1 MKEDLEY
8 RLEDPEV
15 ETPSLEKQNSKKKII
30 IIIIISIIVLI
41 SIGLIIFFV
50 LRKKGKEDKT
60 EEEQGEKIG
69 EFYFYANISTSDKGH
84 IRNSFKKGSENYIEE
99 IGDLNNGKD
108 YEENERDNF
117 DLCIPN
123 KSTKNLTNYKTIFLS
138 IHGGGWIEG
147 IKENALEMCKA
158 FESSGF
164 LIATMSYTLLNGY
177 YKEYNIFRII
187 DEITAVLEKLKQ
199 FLINKGYDENK
210 LELIMQGGSAG
221 AHLSLLY
228 SYMIKNPPIPIK
240 FIVNI
245 VGPVTLDPDYWL
257 AIKPDE
263 DPLEN
268 IEFKDIENAI
278 NNDKIVQ
285 MNGTYNNVSIDNVIL
300 VYFMNS
306 WLGRNGSSDLDEIFS
321 DLNTK
326 EINKTNEK
334 YQELLR
340 KTSYG
345 YPINYV
351 SKESIPTLCLYGGKD
366 ANIGVVHYSKL
377 KEEFN
382 KNHNNN
388 ITLVY
393 SRYGNHYIFDDKSEY
408 GIKAL
413 EQYKKDFIDYCQ
425 KYLNSFKYNNES

>member
-1 MKEDLEY
+1 
-8 RLEDPEV
+8 
-15 ETPSLEKQNSKKKII
+15 
-30 IIIIISIIVLI
+30 
-41 SIGLIIFFV
+41 
-50 LRKKGKEDKT
+50 
-60 EEEQGEKIG
+60 
-69 EFYFYANISTSDKGH
+69 
-84 IRNSFKKGSENYIEE
+84 
-99 IGDLNNGKD
+99 
-108 YEENERDNF
+108 
-117 DLCIPN
+117 
-123 KSTKNLTNYKTIFLS
+123 LTNYKTIFLS

-306 WLGRNGSSDLDEIFS
+306 WLGRNGSSDLEEIFS

-351 SKESIPTLCLYGGKD
+351 
-366 ANIGVVHYSKL
+366 
-377 KEEFN
+377 
-382 KNHNNN
+382 
-388 ITLVY
+388 
-393 SRYGNHYIFDDKSEY
+393 
-408 GIKAL
+408 
-413 EQYKKDFIDYCQ
+413 
-425 KYLNSFKYNNES
+425 